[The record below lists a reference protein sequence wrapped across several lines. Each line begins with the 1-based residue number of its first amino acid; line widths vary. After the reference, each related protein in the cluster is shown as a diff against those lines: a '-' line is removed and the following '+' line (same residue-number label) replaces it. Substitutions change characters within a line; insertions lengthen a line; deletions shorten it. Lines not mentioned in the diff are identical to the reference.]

1 MKRKSRTDKL
11 AFPNK
16 RKNHAAVAEKKT
28 REQGKVYKITKTV
41 RGKYRTGTSNA
52 PIADKQEIPLI
63 TETEKKGRLSDHFS
77 WHIRSRGRS

>member
-11 AFPNK
+11 AFLNK
-16 RKNHAAVAEKKT
+16 LKNHAAVAEKKT

-63 TETEKKGRLSDHFS
+63 TETEKNGRLSDHFS

>member
-1 MKRKSRTDKL
+1 MQQL
-11 AFPNK
+11 Q
-16 RKNHAAVAEKKT
+16 KKT
-28 REQGKVYKITKTV
+28 REQGKVYRITKTV